1 MGSCDEVEQPI
12 MAHPPCNSSDLSFE
26 TFWKLCLREA
36 RQHLKL
42 DFKDLKSIQRC
53 IPTILAGQQQL
64 KAQRQAVWINADILP
79 GPNRR
84 HELGAICEHEFFEA
98 IKPCFGIPL
107 SLGWRVAA
115 GPEGY
120 DLQDVSEMCRA
131 CEGYP
136 SDRLVF
142 AASARLAL
150 DTMPLLE
157 LLKRKAGSQ
166 LLIWT
171 GTGEAPITWCLYRS
185 LAAQLQAVRD
195 RVGYDCQVE
204 TCSQAVAAI
213 VRQAV
218 KAIGGLCW
226 A

>member
-1 MGSCDEVEQPI
+1 MGSCDDIEQPI
-12 MAHPPCNSSDLSFE
+12 MAHPPCKSSDLSFE
-26 TFWKLCLREA
+26 NFWKLCLSEA

-53 IPTILAGQQQL
+53 MPTILAGKQQL
-64 KAQRQAVWINADILP
+64 AAQGQAVWINADILP

-84 HELGAICEHEFFEA
+84 HEVGAICEQEFFEA

-107 SLGWRVAA
+107 SLGWRVAQ

-120 DLQDVSEMCRA
+120 NLQDVSEMCRA

-142 AASARLAL
+142 ATSARLAGL

-157 LLKRKAGSQ
+157 LLKRKPGSQ

-171 GTGEAPITWCLYRS
+171 GTGEAPIRWCFHCD
-185 LAAQLQAVRD
+185 LAAQLQGVQH
-195 RVGYDCQVE
+195 RVGYDCQIQS
-204 TCSQAVAAI
+204 CSQAVAAI
-213 VRQAV
+213 MRQAV
-218 KAIGGLCW
+218 KAIGRLC
-226 A
+226 